1 MFNIVWWLAAKKTEE
16 KIESLKKF
24 NFVLFCYFI
33 LFEKLRFSFIYLFII
48 FLLLS
53 WQINGGHVI
62 FYLPHMQIFNEDDAK
77 GIIENWIKTQGLNWK
92 ILKFRDQI
100 ENTPKYRDQKCIS
113 AKKKK
118 VLNKLITNL
127 VSDYD

>member
-1 MFNIVWWLAAKKTEE
+1 VFVFNIVWCLAAKKTEE

-53 WQINGGHVI
+53 WQINGGHDN
-62 FYLPHMQIFNEDDAK
+62 FRLPYADF
-77 GIIENWIKTQGLNWK
+77 
-92 ILKFRDQI
+92 
-100 ENTPKYRDQKCIS
+100 
-113 AKKKK
+113 
-118 VLNKLITNL
+118 
-127 VSDYD
+127 